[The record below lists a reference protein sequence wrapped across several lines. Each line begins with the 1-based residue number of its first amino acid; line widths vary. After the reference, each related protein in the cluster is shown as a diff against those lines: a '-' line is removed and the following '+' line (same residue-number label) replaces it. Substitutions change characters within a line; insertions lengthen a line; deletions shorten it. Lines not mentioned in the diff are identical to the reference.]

1 MIFLSS
7 LPRSGTTLLTSLLN
21 QRDDVYATPTSNLTH
36 IIGGTVFNWND
47 TNKTEAQSATHEDL
61 YRVVKGIIDNRYT
74 TDKLVFD
81 NGRDWADPVIIN
93 TMHHVQK
100 DIKIVAT
107 VRPVAECLASFVKIT
122 NPPDVNEF
130 IKSSPVI
137 EYFIKSYKKLRAG
150 YEAYP
155 ECFLLVEYENLVTQP
170 QKELD
175 RISEFVGLDKFKH
188 DFNNVPESKEIDTS
202 WNIKDLHKVR
212 KKVSKSNYSA
222 KEVLGDKLYNHYQGG
237 EFWNDNPEV
246 KLEQI
251 TSPIKIQHDTL
262 MAGNYKLSKQLAYK
276 NLKDYPDNTD
286 IAFNAGWAKLSDG
299 DVANGYRLL
308 DKGRATTVW
317 GDPLTSSQPIWSG
330 EKGTVL
336 LRLER
341 GLGDQLHQVRYA
353 RELKKAGCTVVVS
366 CSPQLAPLLNTM
378 SEVDVIVEHEAD
390 SYVYHDYSLPAM
402 SAPIQLGYK
411 TNDNIDGSPYI
422 PRPDVE
428 VVKGRVGVR
437 WQGFNGY
444 EHQTKRKFPADL
456 MFDAVKD
463 QDCIS
468 LQRDEGSELRPRWM
482 QSVPL
487 HTWEDTAKAVASCEL
502 VVTSCTSVAHL
513 AGAMGVP
520 TWIVVPYVTYYLWTY
535 PGSTTPYYNSMT
547 LYRQT
552 KVDSWEEPFKAMNF
566 NKGLAHAA

>member
-7 LPRSGTTLLTSLLN
+7 IPRSGTTLLTSLLN
-21 QRDDVYATPTSNLTH
+21 QRNDVYATPTSNLPNL
-36 IIGGTVFNWND
+36 IGQIVTKWKD
-47 TNKTEAQSATHEDL
+47 TPATQAQSGTEEDL
-61 YRVVKGIIDNRYT
+61 HRLLKSMVDERYT

-81 NGRDWADPVIIN
+81 NGRNWSHPIIIKR
-93 TMHHVQK
+93 MKQVVG
-100 DIKIVAT
+100 DVKIVAA
-107 VRPVAECLASFVKIT
+107 VRPAAECIASLVKIA
-122 NPPDVNEF
+122 NPTDINEF
-130 IKSSPVI
+130 IKSSDLVKH
-137 EYFIKSYKKLRAG
+137 FLTSYQQLKAG
-150 YEAYP
+150 YEQYP
-155 ECFLLVEYENLVTQP
+155 DCFLLVEYENLVTQT

-175 RISEFVGLDKFKH
+175 RISDFVGLEKFKH
-188 DFNNVPESKEIDTS
+188 DLKNVPESKENDDI
-202 WNIKDLHKVR
+202 WGRKDLHKVR

-222 KEVLGDKLYNHYQGG
+222 KKVLGKEIYNFFQGG
-237 EFWNDNPEV
+237 EFWNDKPEP
-246 KLEQI
+246 KKI
-251 TSPIKIQHDTL
+251 SSPITKQHNAL
-262 MAGNYKLSKQLAYK
+262 MAGNYKLSKKLAYK
-276 NLKDYPDNTD
+276 NLKKYPDD
-286 IAFNAGWAKLSDG
+286 PSICFNAGWAKLSDG

-317 GDPLTSSQPIWSG
+317 GDPLTSSQPVWNG
-330 EKGTVL
+330 KKGTVL

-341 GLGDQLHQVRYA
+341 GFGDQLHQVRYA
-353 RELKKAGCTVVVS
+353 RELKNAGCTVVVS
-366 CSPQLAPLLNTM
+366 CSPELAPLLNTIP
-378 SEVDVIVEHEAD
+378 EVDVIVEHEVNGG
-390 SYVYHDYSLPAM
+390 VYHDYTLPAM

-411 TNDNIDGSPYI
+411 TNDNIDGTSYI

-428 VVKGRVGVR
+428 VVKGRVGGR

-456 MFDAVKD
+456 MFNVVKD

-487 HTWEDTAKAVASCEL
+487 NTWMDTAKAVASCEL

-520 TWIVVPYVTYYLWTY
+520 TWIVVPFVSYYLWTY

-552 KVDSWEEPFKAMNF
+552 ELDSWEEPFKSMNF
-566 NKGLAHAA
+566 NKGVAHAA